1 MPGVPYGSAVG
12 DGSTKWKVVRSSPI
26 DGTQSVFFLLRIYL
40 YHSLKNNLFYLR
52 HKAEHLQSRLPR
64 ISYDSGSSIRST
76 SRKVVL
82 GFFFLPIFPCY
93 SLITLSFS

>member
-40 YHSLKNNLFYLR
+40 YHSLKDNLFYLR
-52 HKAEHLQSRLPR
+52 HKA
-64 ISYDSGSSIRST
+64 
-76 SRKVVL
+76 
-82 GFFFLPIFPCY
+82 
-93 SLITLSFS
+93 